1 MAYRLKIKQK
11 QWLVI
16 IHVITVISWF
26 GGVIGMLTF
35 GLSLLYAENGQQLY
49 YTLMNLH
56 LIDET
61 LIKYPALAV
70 LLTGILLSVWTQW
83 GLFKHYWVVI
93 KLVLTL
99 VIIGIGIFYLSD
111 WLNFLLETAQK
122 NHIFSSQLTTFQSVG
137 WKLLGG
143 TIFNL
148 LAMFFMT
155 IITYLKPFGKIK
167 KQQKNA

>member
-16 IHVITVISWF
+16 IHVVSVISWF

-49 YTLMNLH
+49 YTLLNLH

-83 GLFKHYWVVI
+83 GLVKHYWVVS
-93 KLVLTL
+93 KLILTL
-99 VIIGIGIFYLSD
+99 LIIVMGIFYLSD
-111 WLNFLLETAQK
+111 WLNILIETAQQ
-122 NHIFSSQLTTFQSVG
+122 NSILSFQLTKFQSVG

-148 LAMFFMT
+148 LAMLFMT

-167 KQQKNA
+167 KLQKNH